1 MKHLF
6 LMFFMITSLFSNS
19 YESKRINLDKELNK
33 FLNNENKNI
42 DSYLNSN
49 KDNLNY
55 FIMASKKYK
64 KIFSKNPESL
74 NKDFDYKIINYK
86 TYGKIIRVNHKTY
99 NIEEILDINTL
110 VKDSKYYDLDFFAI
124 SNNHKYLAF
133 TDDKKGDGKY
143 SLNILNIKT
152 KNIIETKLNNL
163 ESTIVW
169 DYKGENI
176 YVLAKDDTKY
186 RTNALYK
193 YNIENKKKT
202 LVYKENNSSLVM
214 SLYKTSN
221 DAYAILSFNDYDSS
235 IQKII
240 DLKKESK
247 LLTIKELK
255 KGFEYYSDII
265 NDKVIIYSNKDK
277 DFSLYKTKLN
287 NLSFKEWI
295 NIYPNGNSD
304 EKIEKWNVFENFIAL
319 QINKGSKVNL
329 KVIDFNGK
337 ILVNENLSKSLNTAW
352 LSRNNYAYTNKIRI
366 RTQALNK
373 TPSWLEYNVKDKKFR
388 TLSKEK
394 YSNYKEDNY
403 ISKEIFVNNNNNTL
417 IPVSLVY
424 NKNKITNT
432 SPIYLY
438 VYGAY
443 NVHMK
448 KYFMKNII
456 PLLDKGFIY
465 AIAHVRGG
473 SYLGDSWAK
482 DGIGKNRL
490 NSINDFISVA
500 RYLKTYKST
509 EKRNII
515 AQGSSAGTVIVS
527 AAINKEPLLF
537 KAAILKVPFLEIIKS
552 LKDNSA
558 AYKTI
563 EYAQWGNPNI
573 KNELDILKQY
583 DPINNIKH
591 LVYPTIMTKVS
602 IYDSKV
608 NFMDGVNYT
617 KKLRKNSISDN
628 NSFLYTNF
636 NAGHKGGIRNSLYEN
651 ILDYTFILTEGL
663 K

>member
-1 MKHLF
+1 
-6 LMFFMITSLFSNS
+6 MFP
-19 YESKRINLDKELNK
+19 D
-33 FLNNENKNI
+33 EN
-42 DSYLNSN
+42 
-49 KDNLNY
+49 
-55 FIMASKKYK
+55 F
-64 KIFSKNPESL
+64 
-74 NKDFDYKIINYK
+74 
-86 TYGKIIRVNHKTY
+86 V
-99 NIEEILDINTL
+99 L
-110 VKDSKYYDLDFFAI
+110 VPC
-124 SNNHKYLAF
+124 
-133 TDDKKGDGKY
+133 
-143 SLNILNIKT
+143 
-152 KNIIETKLNNL
+152 
-163 ESTIVW
+163 VC
-169 DYKGENI
+169 
-176 YVLAKDDTKY
+176 
-186 RTNALYK
+186 
-193 YNIENKKKT
+193 
-202 LVYKENNSSLVM
+202 
-214 SLYKTSN
+214 
-221 DAYAILSFNDYDSS
+221 SS
-235 IQKII
+235 IHGFP
-240 DLKKESK
+240 L
-247 LLTIKELK
+247 
-255 KGFEYYSDII
+255 GFE
-265 NDKVIIYSNKDK
+265 
-277 DFSLYKTKLN
+277 F
-287 NLSFKEWI
+287 
-295 NIYPNGNSD
+295 
-304 EKIEKWNVFENFIAL
+304 
-319 QINKGSKVNL
+319 
-329 KVIDFNGK
+329 DFNGK

>member
-403 ISKEIFVNNNNNTL
+403 ISKEIFVNNNNTL

>member
-99 NIEEILDINTL
+99 NIEEVLDINTL

-287 NLSFKEWI
+287 NLSSKEWI
-295 NIYPNGNSD
+295 NIYSNVNSD

-403 ISKEIFVNNNNNTL
+403 ISKEIFVNNNNTL

-515 AQGSSAGTVIVS
+515 VQGSSAGTVIVS

-552 LKDNSA
+552 LKDNST